1 MTAVQRGRFTVA
13 GDRDVVVF
21 LIGMRINALHRV
33 RAWAP
38 VVAAM
43 PRMLAELARDPDAG
57 LLGARTFVSGRTVL
71 VRQYW
76 RDTEHLLAYAAAT
89 DAAHLPAWRAFNR
102 GARTTGGA
110 VGIFHE
116 TYRVDA
122 GSMEAISVDMP
133 STGVLEALGS
143 VPVTRS
149 RTSARD
155 RLARAGAAPTS
166 AWTAASET
174 GRA

>member
-21 LIGMRINALHRV
+21 LIGMRINTLRRV

-43 PRMLAELARDPDAG
+43 PRMLAELAKDPDAG
-57 LLGARTFVSGRTVL
+57 MLSARSFVSGRTVL

-76 RDTEHLLAYAAAT
+76 QDTEHLLAYASAS
-89 DAAHLPAWRAFNR
+89 DSQHLPAWRAFNR
-102 GARTTGGA
+102 AARSTDGA

-116 TYRVDA
+116 TYRVPA
-122 GSMEAISVDMP
+122 GSMEAVAVDMP
-133 STGVLEALGS
+133 ESGVLEALGS
-143 VPVTRS
+143 VPVTRARS
-149 RTSARD
+149 SARE
-155 RLARAGAAPTS
+155 RFAGTGAPVTPS
-166 AWTAASET
+166 
-174 GRA
+174 